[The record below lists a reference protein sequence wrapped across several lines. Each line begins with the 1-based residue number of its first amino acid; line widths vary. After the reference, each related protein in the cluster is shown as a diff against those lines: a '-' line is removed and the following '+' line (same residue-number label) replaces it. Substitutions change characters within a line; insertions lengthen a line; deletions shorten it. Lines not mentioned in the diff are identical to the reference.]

1 MNLFD
6 AAHDALMLPDPAAKV
21 AAVRRLQEA
30 FLRGD
35 AICTETTAAVAIPVP
50 GRPDRPELVAPRELA
65 ARGLGSADGRAALI
79 HAVAHTEVN
88 AINLALDTVYRFRD
102 LPQDDYLHWL
112 PVALD

>member
-35 AICTETTAAVAIPVP
+35 AICTETTAAFTTQTIP
-50 GRPDRPELVAPRELA
+50 L
-65 ARGLGSADGRAALI
+65 
-79 HAVAHTEVN
+79 
-88 AINLALDTVYRFRD
+88 
-102 LPQDDYLHWL
+102 
-112 PVALD
+112 